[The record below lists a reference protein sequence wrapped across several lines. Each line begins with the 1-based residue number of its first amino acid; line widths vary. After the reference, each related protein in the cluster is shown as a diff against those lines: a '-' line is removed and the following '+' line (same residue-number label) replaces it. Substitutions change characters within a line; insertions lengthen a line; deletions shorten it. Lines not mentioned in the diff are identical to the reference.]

1 MKLPRL
7 WGRQERRSAPSTWDL
22 LRWGGYGAGELPGL
36 PVNADVVLSASSVA
50 ARCVALRSEL
60 LASVPLFV
68 YRRTDEGGRERADD
82 LELSRVL
89 HDDFNDSLTAFE
101 GRELMVR
108 SLDLTGNAYARI
120 ERGGD
125 GQVEALHPLLTRHVA
140 AERLPSGRIRYQV
153 SEPAGGVTTLLQEEM
168 LHVRGPTRDGVTGLS
183 PLQIVRENLGLMLAQ
198 AQAASGLARQGLRSS
213 GFLEAGQVLNED
225 DRAKLE
231 RIMTSYM
238 GSHNAGSLMIL
249 EGGMTYKPLS
259 WSPED
264 AELLASRKLSN
275 EDAARAF
282 GVPPTSVGITD
293 KATYSNVEQES
304 TMLVRNCLSPLAERV
319 EAALMRC
326 LLSRE
331 ARRTAYIEHDLT
343 GLLRGDTAARFE
355 AYRVGREWGWLSPN
369 DIRRS
374 ENLPPIAE
382 GDVYSSPMNMAQLGA
397 VPESSPP

>member
-1 MKLPRL
+1 MVKFPRL
-7 WGRQERRSAPSTWDL
+7 WGRQERRSAPSSWDM
-22 LRWGGYGAGELPGL
+22 LRWGNGELPSL

-60 LASVPLFV
+60 LASVPLHT
-68 YRRTDEGGRERADD
+68 YRRMADGGRERAQD
-82 LELSRVL
+82 LELARVL
-89 HDDFNDSLTAFE
+89 HDDFNESLTAFE

-120 ERGGD
+120 ERGPD
-125 GQVEALHPLLTRHVA
+125 GQVEALYPLLTSTVT
-140 AERLPSGRIRYQV
+140 AERLTTGRIRYQV
-153 SEPAGGVTTLLQEEM
+153 SAPADGTMTLLQEEM
-168 LHVRGPTRDGVTGLS
+168 LHVRGPTRDGLTGLS

-213 GFLEAGQVLNED
+213 GFLEAGQVLNPED
-225 DRAKLE
+225 REKLE
-231 RIMTSYM
+231 KIMRSYM
-238 GSHNAGSLMIL
+238 GAQNAGSLMIL

-331 ARRTAYIEHDLT
+331 ARQTIYIEHDLT

-374 ENLPPIAE
+374 ENLPPITN
-382 GDVYSSPMNMAQLGA
+382 GDVYSSPMNMAPLGTS
-397 VPESSPP
+397 PESNQQ